1 MFQVLSS
8 CPKHNCNCGRP
19 FPLAKRKNN
28 FSGPE
33 KLFFIFTFQAPL
45 RAASELFRCFSSC
58 PKRNCNCGRPFPL
71 AKRKNNF
78 SGPEKLFF
86 IFTFQAPLRAASEL
100 FRCFSSCP
108 KRNCNCGRPFQ
119 LAKEK
124 TTFQAL
130 KSCSP
135 PVRWGLLDFMSALVL
150 LLLLLL
156 SSSMPPKHCKL
167 WLLCSRRGCNCFHNT
182 RWDVTTETKQD
193 VKGSSAFAEDEVVN
207 FETLFNEARG

>member
-130 KSCSP
+130 KSCFLFSP
-135 PVRWGLLDFMSALVL
+135 SRHPCEQPVSFSGAFPAAQSVIAIAGDPSNW
-150 LLLLLL
+150 
-156 SSSMPPKHCKL
+156 PK
-167 WLLCSRRGCNCFHNT
+167 RNYNCGRCHH
-182 RWDVTTETKQD
+182 R
-193 VKGSSAFAEDEVVN
+193 
-207 FETLFNEARG
+207 NEARRKRKQCFCWGRGG

>member
-108 KRNCNCGRPFQ
+108 KRNCNCGRPFP
-119 LAKEK
+119 LAKRKNNFSGPEK
-124 TTFQAL
+124 LFPTCQ
-130 KSCSP
+130 
-135 PVRWGLLDFMSALVL
+135 VRAVRFY
-150 LLLLLL
+150 
-156 SSSMPPKHCKL
+156 
-167 WLLCSRRGCNCFHNT
+167 
-182 RWDVTTETKQD
+182 VTTETKQD

>member
-58 PKRNCNCGRPFPL
+58 PKHNRPFPL

-100 FRCFSSCP
+100 CRCFSSCP
-108 KRNCNCGRPFQ
+108 KRNCNCGRPFHYRKGGMVRQRIRKIRSDAGKSRAKYKRQ
-119 LAKEK
+119 LAKPEHARLLS
-124 TTFQAL
+124 TA
-130 KSCSP
+130 SCGFSAPEEGVIVSTILDEMSP
-135 PVRWGLLDFMSALVL
+135 PKRS
-150 LLLLLL
+150 
-156 SSSMPPKHCKL
+156 K
-167 WLLCSRRGCNCFHNT
+167 T
-182 RWDVTTETKQD
+182 
-193 VKGSSAFAEDEVVN
+193 
-207 FETLFNEARG
+207 